1 MHMTS
6 PSLLRVTTLAGLIS
20 AVGLVFNFL
29 RRAEVVPDV
38 AATQALAPLSATF
51 GLVAVTGLFLWH
63 RQEGRVGA
71 AGTAGFATNLLG
83 LTGVLG
89 IEYIANVIFPRL
101 DDAVVDDLVAG
112 PAGTVFLV
120 ISVIFLL
127 GVLAFTGVLLRGGL
141 VPKAAAV
148 LYGAG
153 FAAIALRTLLPDV
166 AVAAGGFA
174 AAAGLAV
181 MSLAPYRRRVDIA
194 RAVPSQAAVR
204 TDGTV
209 LLNSSR

>member
-1 MHMTS
+1 MTT
-6 PSLLRVTTLAGLIS
+6 PALLRLTALAGIVS
-20 AVGLVFNFL
+20 AVVLVFNFL
-29 RRAEVVPDV
+29 RRAEVVPDL

-51 GLVAVTGLFLWH
+51 GLIAVTGLFLWH
-63 RQEGRVGA
+63 RQEDRVGT
-71 AGTAGFATNLLG
+71 AGTAGYATNLLG
-83 LTGVLG
+83 LTGIVG

-112 PAGTVFLV
+112 PAGTVFMV
-120 ISVIFLL
+120 ISIVFLL

-141 VPKAAAV
+141 VPRAAAA

-153 FAAIALRTLLPDV
+153 FATIALRTLLPDA

-181 MSLAPYRRRVDIA
+181 ISLTLYRRVDTA
-194 RAVPSQAAVR
+194 RVVPSQAAGR
-204 TDGTV
+204 TDSTV
-209 LLNSSR
+209 VLNSSR

>member
-1 MHMTS
+1 MPAPALFRLTA
-6 PSLLRVTTLAGLIS
+6 LAGLAS
-20 AVGLVFNFL
+20 AVVLVFNFL

-38 AATQALAPLSATF
+38 AGTQALAPLSATF

-63 RQEGRVGA
+63 RSEGRAGA
-71 AGTAGFATNLLG
+71 AATAGYATNLLG
-83 LTGVLG
+83 LTGIVG

-101 DDAVVDDLVAG
+101 DDALVDDLVAG

-120 ISVIFLL
+120 ISVVFLL
-127 GVLAFTGVLLRGGL
+127 GVLAFTGVLLRGRL
-141 VPKAAAV
+141 VPRTTAV

-153 FAAIALRTLLPDV
+153 FAAIALRTLLPEA

-181 MSLAPYRRRVDIA
+181 MSLSLYRRMGTGAVTGRV
-194 RAVPSQAAVR
+194 VVQA
-204 TDGTV
+204 
-209 LLNSSR
+209 SR

>member
-1 MHMTS
+1 MTS
-6 PSLLRVTTLAGLIS
+6 TVLFRLTALAGIAS
-20 AVGLVFNFL
+20 AVVLVFNFL

-63 RQEGRVGA
+63 RREGRVGT
-71 AGTAGFATNLLG
+71 AGTAGYATNLFG
-83 LTGVLG
+83 LTGIVG

-101 DDAVVDDLVAG
+101 DDAVVDKLVAG
-112 PAGTVFLV
+112 PPGTVFLV
-120 ISVIFLL
+120 ISVVFLL

-141 VPKAAAV
+141 VPRAAAA

-153 FAAIALRTLLPDV
+153 FAAIALRTLLPEAV
-166 AVAAGGFA
+166 VAAGGFA

-181 MSLAPYRRRVDIA
+181 ISLTLYRRVNTTRL
-194 RAVPSQAAVR
+194 VPSVSVGR
-204 TDGTV
+204 SDGTV
-209 LLNSSR
+209 GVGSSR

>member
-1 MHMTS
+1 MTT
-6 PSLLRVTTLAGLIS
+6 PALLRLTALAGIAS

-51 GLVAVTGLFLWH
+51 GLIAVTGLFLWH
-63 RQEGRVGA
+63 RREVRVGT
-71 AGTAGFATNLLG
+71 AGTAGYATNLLG
-83 LTGVLG
+83 LTGILG

-101 DDAVVDDLVAG
+101 DDSVVDELIAG
-112 PAGTVFLV
+112 PAGTVFMV
-120 ISVIFLL
+120 ISIVFLL
-127 GVLAFTGVLLRGGL
+127 GVLTFTGVLLRGGL

-153 FAAIALRTLLPDV
+153 FTAIALRTLFPEGV
-166 AVAAGGFA
+166 VAAGGFA

-181 MSLAPYRRRVDIA
+181 MSLTLYRLMGTDRE
-194 RAVPSQAAVR
+194 VPGQASDR
-204 TDGTV
+204 TDRTV
-209 LLNSSR
+209 VLKSSR

>member
-1 MHMTS
+1 MTT
-6 PSLLRVTTLAGLIS
+6 PALFRLTAIAGLVS
-20 AVGLVFNFL
+20 AVVLVFNFL
-29 RRAEVVPDV
+29 RRAEVVPDL

-63 RQEGRVGA
+63 RSEGRVGT
-71 AGTAGFATNLLG
+71 AGTAGYATNLFG
-83 LTGVLG
+83 LTGIVG

-101 DDAVVDDLVAG
+101 DDDVVDTLVAG
-112 PAGTVFLV
+112 PAGKVFLV
-120 ISVIFLL
+120 ISVVFLL

-153 FAAIALRTLLPDV
+153 FAAIALRVLLPEA

-181 MSLAPYRRRVDIA
+181 MSLTLYRRTDITRPLPA
-194 RAVPSQAAVR
+194 QALGRTGTTLVRA
-204 TDGTV
+204 
-209 LLNSSR
+209 SR

>member
-1 MHMTS
+1 MTT
-6 PSLLRVTTLAGLIS
+6 PALFRLTALAGIAS
-20 AVGLVFNFL
+20 AVVLVFNFL

-51 GLVAVTGLFLWH
+51 GLIAVTGLFFWH
-63 RQEGRVGA
+63 RREGRVGT
-71 AGTAGFATNLLG
+71 AGTAGYAANLLG
-83 LTGVLG
+83 LTGIVG

-101 DDAVVDDLVAG
+101 DDAVVDELVAG
-112 PAGTVFLV
+112 PAGTVFML
-120 ISVIFLL
+120 ISVVFLL

-141 VPKAAAV
+141 VPRATAA

-153 FAAIALRTLLPDV
+153 FATIALRTLLPDA

-181 MSLAPYRRRVDIA
+181 MSLTLYRRMDAA
-194 RAVPSQAAVR
+194 RTVPSQTADR
-204 TDGTV
+204 TDSTV
-209 LLNSSR
+209 VLNSSR